1 MLEIGLGILL
11 CLLLVIS
18 IVTFGVMVVKL
29 IIVELKEYRNEKSK
43 DQRSVQN
50 E

>member
-18 IVTFGVMVVKL
+18 IVFFGVMVVKL
-29 IIVELKEYRNEKSK
+29 IIVELKEYRNEKRK

>member
-1 MLEIGLGILL
+1 MELVCRLL
-11 CLLLVIS
+11 CLLMLIS

-29 IIVELKEYRNEKSK
+29 IIVELKEYRTEKSK
-43 DQRSVQN
+43 DQKECAN

>member
-18 IVTFGVMVVKL
+18 IVTFCVMVVKL
-29 IIVELKEYRNEKSK
+29 IIVELKEYRNEKTK
-43 DQRSVQN
+43 DQK
-50 E
+50 ECAE